1 MALHSKFGFSSLKEK
16 AEELLLFNEDISM
29 LFKEF
34 DTTDFELILR
44 LVWHAK
50 LINEKL
56 NIEDCKTNQA
66 YENIKNALIQV
77 VREVHCTR
85 D

>member
-1 MALHSKFGFSSLKEK
+1 
-16 AEELLLFNEDISM
+16 M
-29 LFKEF
+29 LFQEF

-56 NIEDCKTNQA
+56 RIEESTTNKA
-66 YENIKNALIQV
+66 YENIKM
-77 VREVHCTR
+77 H
-85 D
+85 

>member
-1 MALHSKFGFSSLKEK
+1 
-16 AEELLLFNEDISM
+16 M
-29 LFKEF
+29 LFQEF

-56 NIEDCKTNQA
+56 RIEESTTNKA
-66 YENIKNALIQV
+66 YENIKNVLIQV
-77 VREVHCTR
+77 VRAVHCSR
-85 D
+85 DLIAGQFPQLYEFTKCLSTIFYEVLPD